1 MILFN
6 FIFTAELSSPAWH
19 GTASMLRDT
28 WQSRPAAVLELLGWY
43 HQDPTEIIRSIFS
56 TTSLPLLGKVEFE
69 PFKNEMTYYSLIV
82 PTVVGELDH
91 HSI

>member
-19 GTASMLRDT
+19 TATLMLRDAL
-28 WQSRPAAVLELLGWY
+28 QCRPAAVLELLGWY

-56 TTSLPLLGKVEFE
+56 
-69 PFKNEMTYYSLIV
+69 
-82 PTVVGELDH
+82 
-91 HSI
+91 

>member
-19 GTASMLRDT
+19 TTASMLRDT
-28 WQSRPAAVLELLGWY
+28 LQSRPAAVLELLGCY

-56 TTSLPLLGKVEFE
+56 TTFLTLLGKVEFE
-69 PFKNEMTYYSLIV
+69 PFKTEMVYDSLIV
-82 PTVVGELDH
+82 PTIVG
-91 HSI
+91 